1 MRPYLLALALCTAA
15 VPALAAGPEAM
26 SCADF
31 AKLDEAGQMAAMAPG
46 SGDAGGMMASSGDA
60 GGMMASS
67 GDAAGTMAGRRWRHG
82 GGGRLRGASGDDHR
96 RGDGGDALTAARRS
110 PACVPAR
117 SLLSSPGH
125 QGRTG

>member
-46 SGDAGGMMASSGDA
+46 SGDAGG
-60 GGMMASS
+60 
-67 GDAAGTMAGRRWRHG
+67 
-82 GGGRLRGASGDDHR
+82 
-96 RGDGGDALTAARRS
+96 
-110 PACVPAR
+110 
-117 SLLSSPGH
+117 
-125 QGRTG
+125 

>member
-31 AKLDEAGQMAAMAPG
+31 AKIDEAGQMAAMAPG

-67 GDAAGTMAGRRWRHG
+67 GDAAGTMAGDD
-82 GGGRLRGASGDDHR
+82 GAM
-96 RGDGGDALTAARRS
+96 AAAA
-110 PACVPAR
+110 ACAAHPEMTVGAAMAAM
-117 SLLSSPGH
+117 H
-125 QGRTG
+125 